1 MKPPVLSKE
10 ELRLVKDAMVIPVM
24 LDYLQSDIDTAR
36 TAGFKLDLILVR
48 GLQKVLDDLIAEHYA
63 VRRSLKERGIKV
75 FPEKRT
81 RAGVEAAYLC
91 RGYEHRLTLLW
102 GTLRTEALR
111 KASEYTG
118 VKLTDG

>member
-118 VKLTDG
+118 VRFTDG

>member
-1 MKPPVLSKE
+1 MKPPVLSKD
-10 ELRLVKDAMVIPVM
+10 ELRLVKDAIVIPVM

-36 TAGFKLDLILVR
+36 KAGFKLDLILVR
-48 GLQKVLDDLIAEHYA
+48 GLQKVLDDLINEHYELRKA
-63 VRRSLKERGIKV
+63 LRERGIKL

-91 RGYEHRLTLLW
+91 RGYEHQLTLLW